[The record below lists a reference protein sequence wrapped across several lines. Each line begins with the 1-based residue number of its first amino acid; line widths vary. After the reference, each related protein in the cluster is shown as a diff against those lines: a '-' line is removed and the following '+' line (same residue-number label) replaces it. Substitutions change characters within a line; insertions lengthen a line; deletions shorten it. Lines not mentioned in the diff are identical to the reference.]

1 VTKSIGRVFT
11 PADQLSTALAGL
23 DGLSDIK
30 MRYWEMYVSKHWREA
45 EGWTWRIDSETYR
58 ERLFC
63 DQGSPHLMNS
73 RKHENAVIPTTTER
87 HSSYCTITQPPHGP
101 TSHQV
106 ESDQDTDVC

>member
-45 EGWTWRIDSETYR
+45 EGWTWRIDSETY
-58 ERLFC
+58 
-63 DQGSPHLMNS
+63 
-73 RKHENAVIPTTTER
+73 
-87 HSSYCTITQPPHGP
+87 
-101 TSHQV
+101 
-106 ESDQDTDVC
+106 